1 MTTRGSPEDLRTLVH
16 ELLALPTETEW
27 VEFKEN
33 LAEPAQI
40 GQYISAIANAAALVG
55 KTCGY
60 LVWGVHDRTHAVTGT
75 GFDHRRSKVG
85 NEELESWLLRLLNPR
100 INFRFWSTEVEEK
113 RVVVLEIDRAWREPV
128 RFQQVEYIRV
138 GSYKKT
144 LKEFPEKERQLWR
157 VFDRISFE
165 AGIAAAAL
173 GGDEVLRLLDYP
185 SYFTL
190 LSLPLPPGPRQ
201 ILAALEADALLRKDD
216 AGRFEITNLG
226 AVLFAQDLS
235 AFSAL
240 GRKAMRVIEYKGPG
254 RVETLREQLLP
265 RGYASGFAS
274 LIEYIN
280 GRLPSNEVI
289 GRALRRTVPMYPEL
303 AVREVVANAL
313 IHQDFSVTGAGP
325 MVEIFDGRIEVT
337 NPGEPIVSAARF
349 LDSPPRSRNE
359 ALASL
364 MRRIGVCEERGSGV
378 DKVVFQTELYQ
389 LPAPLFEAPEGATR
403 VSLFAHKALTDMTRD
418 DRVRACY
425 LHACLRYVQREEMTN
440 ASVRERFGI
449 DKRNAATAS
458 RYIREAVTAGVIGP
472 EDPTASKKQMRY
484 VPFWALTAPSSGG
497 AA

>member
-1 MTTRGSPEDLRTLVH
+1 MPNKHPDYLRTLIH
-16 ELLALPTETEW
+16 ELRSLPTETEW
-27 VEFKEN
+27 TEFKEN
-33 LAEPAQI
+33 LADPEKI
-40 GQYISAIANAAALVG
+40 GQYISAIANAAALLG

-60 LVWGVHDRTHAVTGT
+60 LVWGVHDQTHDIVGT
-75 GFDHRRSKVG
+75 TFDHRRSKVG
-85 NEELESWLLRLLNPR
+85 NEELENWLLRLLTPK
-100 INFRFWSTEVEEK
+100 INFRFLTIDVDGK
-113 RVVVLEIDRAWREPV
+113 RVVILEIDRASREPV

-138 GSYKKT
+138 GTYKKT
-144 LKEFPEKERQLWR
+144 LKEYPEKERQLWR
-157 VFDRISFE
+157 IFDQMPFE
-165 AGIAAAAL
+165 VGIAAPAL
-173 GGDEVLRLLDYP
+173 SKDDVLRLLDYP
-185 SYFTL
+185 SYFSL
-190 LSLPLPPGPRQ
+190 LGLPLPPGPPQ

-226 AVLFAQDLS
+226 AVLFARDLA

-254 RVETLREQLLP
+254 RIHTLREQLWQS
-265 RGYASGFAS
+265 GYASGFER

-289 GRALRRTVPMYPEL
+289 GKALRQTVPMYPEL
-303 AVREVVANAL
+303 AVREVIANAL

-337 NPGEPIVSAARF
+337 NPGEPLVSAERF

-364 MRRIGVCEERGSGV
+364 MRRMGVCEERGSGV

-389 LPAPLFEAPEGATR
+389 LPAPLFEAPGGATK
-403 VSLFAHKALTDMTRD
+403 VTLFAHKALTDMTRD

-425 LHACLRYVQREEMTN
+425 LHACLRYVQRQEMTN

-458 RYIREAVTAGVIGP
+458 RYIREAVTAGMIGS
-472 EDPTASKKQMRY
+472 EDPAASKKQMKY
-484 VPFWALTAPSSGG
+484 VPFWALTAHQSGG
-497 AA
+497 GA